1 MSHFYFFRMEKTV
14 EARCRAEISFA
25 GMNRSDSRKG
35 LVRNADLMRVPSFF
49 YPNLKSQCGG
59 S

>member
-1 MSHFYFFRMEKTV
+1 MSHFTFFRMEKTV

-35 LVRNADLMRVPSFF
+35 LVQNADLMRVPSFF
-49 YPNLKSQCGG
+49 TQI
-59 S
+59 